1 MLTVRELTTE
11 WARTRINFFFYTVI
25 RSSEQSERS
34 RANCGKNIF
43 SHTKTTCFFS
53 TELLSMFCVEV
64 SWQLLL
70 SRSLSLLHKAFG
82 SMCMLP
88 YPSRSY
94 FTVEYDVL
102 VQREEGLTRVSEWN
116 ARTRRE
122 TIVVGNFIILASDRE
137 CWLYMESHVSESP
150 SMIWKEWKG
159 ASNIIVSLISHAL
172 LTRHGKRLQRA
183 RRTRS
188 TRSQQREEIYVL
200 GIGGKWMNS
209 KSPRR
214 SWRRTLFFFFIHT
227 NGNYDSLTVTLMSQV
242 WHEIAVLMQ

>member
-1 MLTVRELTTE
+1 
-11 WARTRINFFFYTVI
+11 
-25 RSSEQSERS
+25 
-34 RANCGKNIF
+34 
-43 SHTKTTCFFS
+43 
-53 TELLSMFCVEV
+53 MFCVEV

-82 SMCMLP
+82 YMCMLP

-214 SWRRTLFFFFIHT
+214 SWRRTLFSFSYT
-227 NGNYDSLTVTLMSQV
+227 RM
-242 WHEIAVLMQ
+242 EIMTHWRSHLCLKSDTRLLS

>member
-1 MLTVRELTTE
+1 
-11 WARTRINFFFYTVI
+11 
-25 RSSEQSERS
+25 
-34 RANCGKNIF
+34 
-43 SHTKTTCFFS
+43 
-53 TELLSMFCVEV
+53 MFCVEV

-70 SRSLSLLHKAFG
+70 SRSLSLLHKARLYVYAT
-82 SMCMLP
+82 LP
-88 YPSRSY
+88 FSLILHCLVRL
-94 FTVEYDVL
+94 L
-102 VQREEGLTRVSEWN
+102 VQREEGYTRVSEWN

-122 TIVVGNFIILASDRE
+122 TIVVVVGNFIILASDRE

-188 TRSQQREEIYVL
+188 TRNREKKYMFWALEGNEWIQRAQEEVDVE
-200 GIGGKWMNS
+200 
-209 KSPRR
+209 
-214 SWRRTLFFFFIHT
+214 LFFFSSYT
-227 NGNYDSLTVTLMSQV
+227 QNGNYDSLTVTLMSQV